1 MATRRSTR
9 VTQVSP
15 WIPGGE
21 GQLRD
26 LLPLPPWLFLLG
38 RAILH
43 AFRHY
48 LISLTLI
55 LSVYFWIWQ
64 DWNFFLAFILFP
76 ILVLLVHFLIIT
88 SWLWYKNPSIPLI
101 AKKPPR

>member
-26 LLPLPPWLFLLG
+26 LLPLPPWLFLLAG
-38 RAILH
+38 ALLH

-55 LSVYFWIWQ
+55 FSLLLCGKA
-64 DWNFFLAFILFP
+64 DWNFYLAFILFP

-88 SWLWYKNPSIPLI
+88 SWIWYKNPSIPLI
-101 AKKPPR
+101 ARRPPP

>member
-9 VTQVSP
+9 VTQVNP
-15 WIPGGE
+15 YIPGGE

-26 LLPLPPWLFLLG
+26 LFPLPPWLFFLG
-38 RAILH
+38 KGILH

-55 LSVYFWIWQ
+55 FSLLLWWKAE
-64 DWNFFLAFILFP
+64 WNFFLAFILFP
-76 ILVLLVHFLIIT
+76 LLVLLVHFLIIT

-101 AKKPPR
+101 AKKPPA